1 MREFTI
7 GNKSISDFS
16 SAYVIAEVGHNH
28 QGSLE
33 NAIKLIEA
41 GAEAGVDAIKFQKR
55 SNKLLFTPSM
65 YNEIYNSEN
74 SFGLTYGQHRE
85 ALELN
90 ADSYRKCILTAK
102 TLGIDFFATAFDFES
117 ADFLR
122 DLDVPAFKV
131 ASGDLQNLP
140 LINYIS
146 RFKKPIII
154 STGGSTF
161 KMIDDA
167 VRTIQDN
174 HNNFAILQCT
184 SGYPAKFEELNLAV
198 ISSLRERY
206 PKNVIGYSGH
216 ENGIAMPLVAYTLGA
231 RVIEKHFTLNRAMKG
246 TDHAFSLEP
255 QGMKKLVRD
264 LSRASLAVGD
274 GLKRKYES
282 EISPIIKMSKMIVA
296 SRDLE
301 INDVITMDDI
311 EFRSPGIGLPPSRL
325 SEVLGKV
332 LLHRVERYSK
342 ITLDDLI

>member
-7 GNKSISDFS
+7 GTKTISDDS
-16 SAYVIAEVGHNH
+16 RAYVIAEIGHNH
-28 QGSLE
+28 QGSLD
-33 NAIKLIEA
+33 NAVKLIEA
-41 GAEAGVDAIKFQKR
+41 AAEAGADAAKFQKR
-55 SNKLLFTPSM
+55 SNKLLFTPST

-90 ADSYRKCILTAK
+90 VEQYQKCISVAK
-102 TLGIDFFATAFDFES
+102 ALGIDFFATAFDFES

-122 DLDVPAFKV
+122 ELDMPVYKV

-146 RFKKPIII
+146 GFKKPMII

-161 KMIDDA
+161 EMIETA
-167 VRTIQDN
+167 VQTIRN
-174 HNNFAILQCT
+174 YHNNFAILQCT
-184 SGYPAKFEELNLAV
+184 SGYPAKWEELNLAV
-198 ISSLRERY
+198 ISSLRDRY
-206 PKNVIGYSGH
+206 PTNVIGYSGH

-246 TDHAFSLEP
+246 TDHSFSIEP
-255 QGMKKLVRD
+255 QGMEKLVRD
-264 LSRASLAVGD
+264 LSRASLAIGD
-274 GLKRKYES
+274 GVKKKYDS
-282 EISPIIKMSKMIVA
+282 EIIPIKKMSKMIVA

-301 INDVITMDDI
+301 INDVISMDDI

-325 SEVLGKV
+325 SEVVGRALA
-332 LLHRVERYSK
+332 HRVEKYSQ
-342 ITLDDLI
+342 ISLEDLI

>member
-7 GNKSISDFS
+7 GTKSISDTS
-16 SAYVIAEVGHNH
+16 KAYVIAEIGHNH

-41 GAEAGVDAIKFQKR
+41 AAEAGADAAKFQKR
-55 SNKLLFTPSM
+55 SNKTLFTPTV

-90 ADSYRKCILTAK
+90 EDAYRKCVSTAK
-102 TLGIDFFATAFDFES
+102 SLGIDFFATAFDFES
-117 ADFLR
+117 ANFLKE
-122 DLDVPAFKV
+122 LDMPAFKI

-140 LINYIS
+140 LIKYIS
-146 RFKKPIII
+146 NFQKPIII

-161 KMIDDA
+161 QMIDDA
-167 VRTIQDN
+167 VRTIQN
-174 HNNFAILQCT
+174 YHNNFTILQCT
-184 SGYPAKFEELNLAV
+184 SGYPAKYEELNLAV
-198 ISSLRERY
+198 ISSLRDRY
-206 PKNVIGYSGH
+206 PNNVIGYSGH
-216 ENGIAMPLVAYTLGA
+216 ENGIGMPLVAYTLGA

-246 TDHAFSLEP
+246 TDHSFSLEP

-264 LSRASLAVGD
+264 LNRASLAIGD
-274 GLKRKYES
+274 GVKMKYDS
-282 EISPIIKMSKMIVA
+282 EIIPIKKMSKMIVA

-301 INDVITMDDI
+301 INDVISMDDI

-325 SEVLGKV
+325 SEVVGRALA
-332 LLHRVERYSK
+332 HRVEKYSQ
-342 ITLDDLI
+342 ISLEDLI